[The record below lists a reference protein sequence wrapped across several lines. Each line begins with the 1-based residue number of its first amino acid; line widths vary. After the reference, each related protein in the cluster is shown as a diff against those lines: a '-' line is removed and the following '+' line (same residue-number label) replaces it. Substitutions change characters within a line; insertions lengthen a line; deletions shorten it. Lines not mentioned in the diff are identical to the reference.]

1 MFNNNID
8 YLIYSSHK
16 TCSQSLKNTLNNN
29 SFLTT
34 HLHTID
40 KNNYINFKN
49 YCYGYNKKNKKKLVI
64 ITILR
69 NPFDR
74 LKSSFFQTFHSDQVS
89 FLNVDE
95 NNTFINKNNLD
106 FLFDIFCNKILNYK
120 REEEEYLFNRENEIV
135 RKGLPG
141 MSESLFE
148 IDEIF
153 DYDII
158 NNLEIIDNYYYYENN
173 LIKLYVLSFD
183 KLINNDYLKTIFNIN
198 NNLISTNLS
207 SYKIYNEKYIDF
219 KKLVL
224 SDEIKNIIDNYYNL
238 IFELLN
244 KINNL

>member
-16 TCSQSLKNTLNNN
+16 TCSQSLKKTLNNN

-49 YCYGYNKKNKKKLVI
+49 YCYGYNKKNNKKLVI

-135 RKGLPG
+135 RNGLPG

-183 KLINNDYLKTIFNIN
+183 KLINNNYLKTIININ
-198 NNLISTNLS
+198 NNLLNCNLS
-207 SYKIYNEKYIDF
+207 SYKIYNEIYIF
-219 KKLVL
+219 TLA
-224 SDEIKNIIDNYYNL
+224 SIKNSISYNKN
-238 IFELLN
+238 ISYF
-244 KINNL
+244 

>member
-1 MFNNNID
+1 MFNDNIN
-8 YLIYSSHK
+8 YLVYSSHK
-16 TCSQSLKNTLNNN
+16 TSSQSLINTLNNN
-29 SFLTT
+29 SYLTT

-49 YCYGYNKKNKKKLVI
+49 YCYDYNKKNNKKLVI

-74 LKSSFFQTFHSDQVS
+74 LKSSFFQTFHSDQVA

-95 NNTFINKNNLD
+95 NNTFINKNNFD
-106 FLFDIFCNKILNYK
+106 FLFDIFCNKILNNK
-120 REEEEYLFNRENEIV
+120 REEEEYLFNRKNEIE
-135 RKGLPG
+135 RNGLPG

-153 DYDII
+153 DYAII

-173 LIKLYVLSFD
+173 LIKIYVLNFD
-183 KLINNDYLKTIFNIN
+183 KLINNNYLKTIFNIN
-198 NNLISTNLS
+198 NNLLSTNLS

-219 KKLVL
+219 KKLEL
-224 SDEIKNIIDNYYNL
+224 SDDIKNVINDYYNL
-238 IFELLN
+238 IFELLYP
-244 KINNL
+244 IQM

>member
-16 TCSQSLKNTLNNN
+16 TCSQSLKKTLNNN

-49 YCYGYNKKNKKKLVI
+49 YCYGYNKKNNKKLVI

-89 FLNVDE
+89 FLNVYE

-135 RKGLPG
+135 RNGLPG

-183 KLINNDYLKTIFNIN
+183 KLINNNYLKTIININ
-198 NNLISTNLS
+198 NNLLNCNLS
-207 SYKIYNEKYIDF
+207 SYKIYNEIYIDF

-224 SDEIKNIIDNYYNL
+224 SDEIKNIIEDYYNL

>member
-29 SFLTT
+29 NLLTT
-34 HLHTID
+34 HIHTID
-40 KNNYINFKN
+40 KNNFINFNN
-49 YCYGYNKKNKKKLVI
+49 YCYDYNKKNNKKLKI

-153 DYDII
+153 NYDII
-158 NNLEIIDNYYYYENN
+158 NNLEIIDNYYFFENN
-173 LIKLYVLSFD
+173 LIKLYILSFN

-198 NNLISTNLS
+198 NNLLNCNLS
-207 SYKIYNEKYIDF
+207 SYKIYNEKYINF

-224 SDEIKNIIDNYYNL
+224 SDEIKNIINEYYNL

-244 KINNL
+244 KINN

>member
-40 KNNYINFKN
+40 KNNYINFKK
-49 YCYGYNKKNKKKLVI
+49 YCYDYNKNNNKKLVI

-74 LKSSFFQTFHSDQVS
+74 LKSSFFQTFHCDQVT

-95 NNTFINKNNLD
+95 KKTFITKNNTD
-106 FLFDIFCNKILNYK
+106 FLFDKFCNKILNNK
-120 REEEEYLFNRENEIV
+120 RTEDEYVFNKKNEIL
-135 RKGLPG
+135 RNGLPG

-158 NNLEIIDNYYYYENN
+158 NNIEIIDNYYYYENN

-183 KLINNDYLKTIFNIN
+183 KLINNNYLKTIFNIN
-198 NNLISTNLS
+198 NNLLSNNLS
-207 SYKIYNEKYIDF
+207 SYKIYNKKYIDF

-224 SDEIKNIIDNYYNL
+224 SDTIKNIINDYYNL
-238 IFELLN
+238 IFKLLN
-244 KINNL
+244 KINN